1 MDHPWSRPL
10 MNRETLSERL
20 ERLRVEHSAL
30 DHRIDE
36 ICSEGVFDDIQML
49 RLKKQKLAI
58 KDQMGRLRS
67 DLVPNIIA

>member
-1 MDHPWSRPL
+1 MQ

-20 ERLRVEHSAL
+20 ERLRVEHTVL
-30 DHRIDE
+30 DQRIDE
-36 ICSEGVFDDIQML
+36 MCSEGIFDDIQIL

-58 KDQMGRLRS
+58 KDQMGRLES